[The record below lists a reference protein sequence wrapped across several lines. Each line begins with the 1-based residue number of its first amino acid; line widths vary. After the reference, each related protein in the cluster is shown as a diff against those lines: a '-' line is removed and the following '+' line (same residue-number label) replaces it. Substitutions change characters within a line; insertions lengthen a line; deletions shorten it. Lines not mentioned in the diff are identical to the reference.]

1 MIKHLLL
8 FQLFWSVISTSAFAI
23 TNPGP
28 DGVRFNQIEI
38 YRAEKT
44 LEKQLRDK
52 QLRDKQLQDKSLS
65 TEEIRELEG
74 LQTILKTGKRAVL
87 WFGKVNSSRTPETRM
102 DLNKKGNSKGM
113 PITEPNKTN
122 STILIDRYN
131 TILKEI
137 SPSIA
142 SVVTSTSD
150 LPENAPV
157 SDEEFVAGIRRL
169 DVVYQH
175 AIRWIG
181 AKDALS
187 WYLFRSLW
195 DIRGY
200 YFLKQIPD
208 LTEKL
213 TQFQTLPEAERKTL
227 SEWLYGLCHNGDFD
241 DDDCKDELTK
251 AITKGRLVDYYNR
264 FNKYGEKQY
273 NSFFS
278 IPAIRPEVFWN
289 EDRTVLHS
297 PFLSPEKPDVQKW
310 LALNVEE
317 EWKSVWKEENFQLK
331 LDFVERSKKSIPHI
345 EFKSGVT
352 AHVNEI
358 AGDTITLNGDY
369 SIENY
374 DMKWTIRHEYGHVL
388 GLVDCYLEFYDVNE
402 RAMIYY
408 ELDTTNLM
416 CSRAGKF
423 QPLHITGLKN
433 AYK

>member
-1 MIKHLLL
+1 MIKSLLL
-8 FQLFWSVISTSAFAI
+8 FLFSLSVSAEIAPV
-23 TNPGP
+23 NPGP

-44 LEKQLRDK
+44 LEKQL
-52 QLRDKQLQDKSLS
+52 QDKNLSL
-65 TEEIRELEG
+65 EERRELDG

-87 WFGKVNSSRTPETRM
+87 WFGKVNAARTPETRL

-122 STILIDRYN
+122 SNILIDRYN
-131 TILKEI
+131 TILKDI
-137 SPSIA
+137 PPSIA
-142 SVVTSTSD
+142 SVVTATTD

-157 SDEEFVAGIRRL
+157 SDEEFVAGIRKL

-187 WYLFRSLW
+187 WYIVRSLW

-208 LTEKL
+208 LNEKL
-213 TQFQTLPEAERKTL
+213 TQFQSLPEEERKTL
-227 SEWLYGLCHNGDFD
+227 AGWLYGLCHNGDFD
-241 DDDCKDELTK
+241 DDDCRDELNK
-251 AITKGRLVDYYNR
+251 AITKGRLPDYYNR
-264 FNKYGEKQY
+264 FNKYGERQY

-278 IPAIRPEVFWN
+278 IPATRPEVFWN

-297 PFLSPEKPDVQKW
+297 PFLAPQRADVQKW
-310 LALNVEE
+310 LAFNVEE
-317 EWKSVWKEENFQLK
+317 EWKGENFQLK
-331 LDFVERSKKSIPHI
+331 LDFVDRSKKPIPHI

-374 DMKWTIRHEYGHVL
+374 DMRWTIRHEYGHVL